1 MELFIKVNFWL
12 YVVGLILRII
22 VLGYAD
28 YPRKIEKGSDVVGI
42 IIVIPFLMWAAHL
55 LWVSGH

>member
-1 MELFIKVNFWL
+1 MELFIKVNLWL

-22 VLGYAD
+22 TLGCAD
-28 YPRKIEKGSDVVGI
+28 YPREIKKGADVVGT

-55 LWVSGH
+55 LWASGH